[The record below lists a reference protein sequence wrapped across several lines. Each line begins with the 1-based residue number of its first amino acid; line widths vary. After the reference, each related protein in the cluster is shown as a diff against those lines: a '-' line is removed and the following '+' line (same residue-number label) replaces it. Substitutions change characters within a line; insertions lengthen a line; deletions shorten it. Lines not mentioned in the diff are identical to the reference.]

1 MMNQQRLLQLHNFP
15 HPVKRIGQVRSQEK
29 RDTEKPINNQFDML
43 V

>member
-1 MMNQQRLLQLHNFP
+1 MNQQRLLQLHNFP